1 MDKNVFMEIKWKKED
16 VRNLLK
22 NNKQDYSDEAVNN
35 FISRLDLHY
44 MEEKCIETG
53 WEMLQS
59 KIKENL

>member
-35 FISRLDLHY
+35 FISRLDLRY
-44 MEEKCIETG
+44 ME
-53 WEMLQS
+53 
-59 KIKENL
+59 

>member
-35 FISRLDLHY
+35 FISRLDLRY
-44 MEEKCIETG
+44 MEEKCIENG

>member
-22 NNKQDYSDEAVNN
+22 NNKQDYSDEAVDN
-35 FISRLDLHY
+35 FISGLDLRY
-44 MEEKCIETG
+44 MEEKCIEIG